1 MSEVVTGRKRAYNGG
16 DNVPHKIYKNDS
28 VKLRILLAFN
38 HKSCYRIIGK
48 GGETVKNLLKKY
60 SVKVTGLSGPSIDR
74 AVTIMGSRGNCFD
87 FVKEVLAY
95 CREGPYCADDRRKSP
110 FELNLLINTDTI
122 GIIVGKGGAQ
132 IKEICDTNRA
142 RVRTYP
148 DCLPNS
154 TERVIA
160 IGGDSDKAVIG
171 AIDSIIDVIA
181 KYPSKLTTHFY
192 DPVYSAGASGA
203 MVPPDMA
210 AGPPDF
216 GYGNVP
222 PYNNGPYPDGSYP
235 QGPYHDGSY
244 PQGPYPDG
252 SYPQGP
258 YSNAPMNDYRNTVPM
273 NDNSTNNYSY
283 PNASGVSATPV
294 PSAPVPNNAVPNSA
308 ARQSNADIGA
318 MLVRIRDSTKAY
330 PYPQPDFQQVET
342 KSELTVPNEMCS
354 SIIGSGGCNVK
365 WVREVSGAKIDFTQ
379 VPKGSKENRT
389 VTVRGTQEQ
398 VQIAEQ
404 LMLQCARSTMV
415 Q

>member
-38 HKSCYRIIGK
+38 QKSCYGVIGK
-48 GGETVKNLLKKY
+48 GGENVKRLLKKY
-60 SVKVTGLSGPSIDR
+60 NVKVTGLSGPSIER
-74 AVTIMGSRGNCFD
+74 AVTIMGNRGNCFD
-87 FVKEVLAY
+87 CVRDVLSY
-95 CREGPYCADDRRKSP
+95 CKEGPYCADDRRKSP

-122 GIIVGKGGAQ
+122 GIIVGKGGSQ
-132 IKEICDTNRA
+132 IKEICDTSRT

-160 IGGDSDKAVIG
+160 IGGDNDKAVIG
-171 AIDSIIDVIA
+171 AVDQIIDVIA
-181 KYPSKLTTHFY
+181 KYPSKLTTQFY
-192 DPVYSAGASGA
+192 DPVYSVNAMGTMGA
-203 MVPPDMA
+203 MGAMGPPDMA
-210 AGPPDF
+210 AGPPADF

-222 PYNNGPYPDGSYP
+222 PFNN
-235 QGPYHDGSY
+235 
-244 PQGPYPDG
+244 GPYPDG

-273 NDNSTNNYSY
+273 ADNSANNYTY
-283 PNASGVSATPV
+283 PNAPGQSATTV
-294 PSAPVPNNAVPNSA
+294 PSAPVPNNAVPSSG
-308 ARQSNADIGA
+308 ARQPNTDIGA
-318 MLVRIRDSTKAY
+318 MLVRIRDSAKAY
-330 PYPQPDFQQVET
+330 PYPQPDFQQIET
-342 KSELTVPNEMCS
+342 KSELTIPNEMCS
-354 SIIGSGGCNVK
+354 SIIGSGGCNVR

-389 VTVRGTQEQ
+389 VTLRGTQEQ

-404 LMLQCARSTMV
+404 LMLQCARSSRSML